1 MRRSSRDADD
11 LERPAQGVYAGLMRL
26 MRLGW
31 LGLAALVF
39 GCANGL
45 VTDAVDAS
53 PIDATVDRA
62 SLPDAT
68 ADHSPGD
75 ASGPDTSD
83 INVPD
88 AFDAGCSQLDAGMGG
103 IGIPANSTATGG
115 SYQSNTPDKAIDGD
129 LGTYWNAGGYAGSIT
144 ITFPSPQ
151 TFSGIRIASVA
162 SPGSSESYTITGY
175 QNNTPQMIGAATVQ
189 VPAGVSI
196 VAPISVTP
204 GAYDQIRIDVTAGSS
219 WAAMAEVSLLTQ
231 YCP

>member
-1 MRRSSRDADD
+1 
-11 LERPAQGVYAGLMRL
+11 MRL

-31 LGLAALVF
+31 LALAALVF

-53 PIDATVDRA
+53 PIVDATLDRASPPDATVDHA
-62 SLPDAT
+62 TNDAN
-68 ADHSPGD
+68 
-75 ASGPDTSD
+75 GPDTAD
-83 INVPD
+83 VAD

-115 SYQSNTPDKAIDGD
+115 SYQSSTPDKAIDGD
-129 LGTYWNAGGYAGSIT
+129 LGTYWNAGGYMGGIT
-144 ITFPSPQ
+144 ITFPSAQ

-162 SPGSSESYTITGY
+162 SPGSGETYTITGY
-175 QNNTPQMIGAATVQ
+175 QNNTSQTIGTASVQ

-204 GAYDQIRIDVTAGSS
+204 GAYDQIRIDVSAGSS
-219 WAAMAEVSLLTQ
+219 WAAIAEVSLLTQ